1 MINILTEPVIRMDKS
16 SGARVEA
23 SLPEVYAAM
32 MREADTIA
40 AFPALRPHQRHA
52 WHAFLVQLGAMAV
65 HLHPNGNKFPEDAEY
80 WIELI
85 RELTPDYPDDE
96 PWQLV
101 VEDITRPA
109 FMQPP
114 ASDWANY
121 DKMNLFRTPD
131 ALDMLDTAKN
141 HDLKTGVGMGAK
153 AEDWIFSLIAMQT
166 MNGQVGRGNYPVARM
181 NSGDGSR
188 TAFSV
193 TPSSSPGIHV
203 RRDILVMLDR
213 SSDVIGNLPFR
224 WDGLGLLWTKLWDGK
239 TAEALPLSDLHP
251 FYIEICRRRRLCADA
266 EGHLYAMKAASDYR
280 RIEAAKNNGVVGDPW
295 TLVDLRDKKG
305 NKALTLQLGG
315 FTYRRIVEYLTSG
328 DWEPPVLSQAM
339 PDEPVV
345 QLQMRGIRRKKGGQ
359 TEGYYERS
367 IPIRGKTRRAMLGAS
382 NAQDLAELGRI
393 AQDRIGQIG
402 IVQSILTDSVA
413 MFITHGKAL
422 HDLSPNE
429 RRRVR
434 NDAKNWSNCLDMKVD
449 AEFFTNLQDEF
460 EIDDEAERELTR
472 NEWLMNGED
481 GVIDHA
487 RNILHDAE
495 DSLPCPAIYRYRARV
510 NAEGLFEGR
519 LRGNNGLPSLFFL
532 KEEDNE
538 Q

>member
-1 MINILTEPVIRMDKS
+1 MINVLVEPVIRMDKS
-16 SGARVEA
+16 SGSRVEA
-23 SLPEVYAAM
+23 SLPEIYAALM
-32 MREADTIA
+32 ADEVD

-52 WHAFLVQLGAMAV
+52 WHAFLTQLGAMVV
-65 HLHPNGNKFPEDAEY
+65 HLHPNGDNLPEDAEE

-85 RELTPDYPDDE
+85 RELTPEYPEDE
-96 PWQLV
+96 PWQLA
-101 VEDITRPA
+101 VEDITKPA

-114 ASDWANY
+114 ASNWTNY
-121 DKMNLFRTPD
+121 DKRDLFQTPD

-141 HDLKTGVGMGAK
+141 HDLKSDVGMDAK

-193 TPSSSPGIHV
+193 TPSSSPGMHL
-203 RRDILVMLDR
+203 RRDILAMLNR
-213 SSDVIGNLPFR
+213 SSDIIGDLPFR
-224 WDGLGLLWTKLWDGK
+224 WDGLCLLWTKLWDGK
-239 TAEALPLSDLHP
+239 KALPLSDLHP
-251 FYIEICRRRRLCADA
+251 FYIEICRRRRLRVDAD
-266 EGHLYAMKAASDYR
+266 GHLYAMKAASGYR

-305 NKALTLQLGG
+305 NKALTLQPGG

-367 IPIRGKTRRAMLGAS
+367 IPITGKTRRTTLRSS
-382 NAQDLAELGRI
+382 NAQDLAELGGI
-393 AQDRIGQIG
+393 AQDRIEQIG
-402 IVQSILTDSVA
+402 IVQTILTDSVA
-413 MFITHGKAL
+413 TFITHGKAL
-422 HDLSPNE
+422 RHLTANE

-434 NDAKNWSNCLDMKVD
+434 NDAKIWSNRLDMKVD
-449 AEFFTNLQDEF
+449 AEFFKNLQDEF
-460 EIDDEAERELTR
+460 EIDDDAERELIR

-495 DSLPCPAIYRYRARV
+495 DSLPCRAIYRYCARV

-519 LRGNNGLPSLFFL
+519 IRGNSGLPFLFL
-532 KEEDNE
+532 PEKEDNE

>member
-1 MINILTEPVIRMDKS
+1 MINILTEPVIRMDKF
-16 SGARVEA
+16 SGTRVKA
-23 SLPEVYAAM
+23 SLPEVYAALM
-32 MREADTIA
+32 QEADPVE

-52 WHAFLVQLGAMAV
+52 WHAFLTQLGAMAV
-65 HLHPNGNKFPEDAEY
+65 RLHPNGDKRPEDAEE

-85 RELTPDYPDDE
+85 RGLTPDYPDDE

-114 ASDWANY
+114 ASNWANY
-121 DKMNLFRTPD
+121 DKKNLFRTPD

-141 HDLKTGVGMGAK
+141 HDLKTDVGIDAK

-193 TPSSSPGIHV
+193 TPSSSPSIHV

-213 SSDVIGNLPFR
+213 SSDIIGNLPFR
-224 WDGLGLLWTKLWDGK
+224 WDGLGLLWTKLWDGRK
-239 TAEALPLSDLHP
+239 AEALPLSDLHP
-251 FYIEICRRRRLCADA
+251 FYIEICRRRRLRVDTD
-266 EGHLYAMKAASDYR
+266 GHIHAMKAASDYR
-280 RIEAAKNNGVVGDPW
+280 RIEAANNNGVVGDPW

-305 NKALTLQLGG
+305 DKALTLQLGG
-315 FTYRRIVEYLTSG
+315 FTYRRIVEYMTSG
-328 DWEPPVLSQAM
+328 DWELPVLSQ
-339 PDEPVV
+339 PVPEEPTV

-367 IPIRGKTRRAMLGAS
+367 IPIRGKTRRAMLGS
-382 NAQDLAELGRI
+382 GNARDLAEIGRI
-393 AQDRIGQIG
+393 AQDRIDQIG
-402 IVQSILTDSVA
+402 IVQTILTDSVA
-413 MFITHGKAL
+413 TFVTHGKAL
-422 HDLSPNE
+422 HNLSPNE

-434 NDAKNWSNCLDMKVD
+434 NGVKIWSNRLDAKID
-449 AEFFTNLQDEF
+449 AEFFKNLQDEF
-460 EIDDEAERELTR
+460 EIDDDAERELIR

-487 RNILHDAE
+487 RGILHDAE
-495 DSLPCPAIYRYRARV
+495 DSLPCPAMYRYRARV

-519 LRGNNGLPSLFFL
+519 IRGNNGLPFLFL
-532 KEEDNE
+532 LEKEENG
-538 Q
+538 